1 MTLFDSNVPHVQYN
15 EDLEARR
22 FGRIFYSNE
31 FLKTSPDVV
40 KKLYSKI
47 VPVSVTYDY
56 ARDLFEVVCLCDQ
69 FDPVEPAY
77 QIPYYSVR
85 VTRVKRPSGFANHI
99 FFDKIDLE

>member
-31 FLKTSPDVV
+31 FL
-40 KKLYSKI
+40 KLYSKI